1 MRGPGEVINREL
13 QRWQKFQR
21 NLNELSKFNT
31 FQKNRFPGLVDWQ
44 SWKGFDDF
52 TKACP
57 LTTKVDLE
65 KDRSSNPP
73 NGTNFTYSPE
83 HYVRYSKTS
92 GTTGEPTTWM
102 DTQKDWQWMLENW
115 KQIMKAAQVEAGS
128 RCFFAFSFGPFLGF
142 WTAYEATVQNGCIA
156 IPGGGQSTEARLRII
171 LENEVEYL
179 FCTPTYAMRLIET
192 AKELKISL
200 LNHSLKKIIV
210 AGECGGSVTETR
222 QVIDQAWARESLF
235 FDHYGM
241 TEVGPV
247 AYETPGG
254 QGGLRILL
262 DSYHAEVINPESEE
276 HLDDGEL
283 GELVLTPLGRVGSA
297 ILRYRTGD
305 LVRVKRGL
313 DELGHPA
320 FDLVGGILGR
330 TDDMVV
336 VRGVNLYPS
345 AIDRI
350 VRTFTKVAEYE
361 VNIQESRGM
370 KEVAIRAECVESVA
384 HALEVAIHNALSLRI
399 PVHCVPPKTLPRF
412 EMKAKRWIKQIEK
425 PR

>member
-1 MRGPGEVINREL
+1 M
-13 QRWQKFQR
+13 
-21 NLNELSKFNT
+21 
-31 FQKNRFPGLVDWQ
+31 
-44 SWKGFDDF
+44 FDF
-52 TKACP
+52 
-57 LTTKVDLE
+57 VM
-65 KDRSSNPP
+65 SNI
-73 NGTNFTYSPE
+73 T
-83 HYVRYSKTS
+83 
-92 GTTGEPTTWM
+92 
-102 DTQKDWQWMLENW
+102 
-115 KQIMKAAQVEAGS
+115 
-128 RCFFAFSFGPFLGF
+128 
-142 WTAYEATVQNGCIA
+142 
-156 IPGGGQSTEARLRII
+156 
-171 LENEVEYL
+171 
-179 FCTPTYAMRLIET
+179 
-192 AKELKISL
+192 
-200 LNHSLKKIIV
+200 
-210 AGECGGSVTETR
+210 
-222 QVIDQAWARESLF
+222 
-235 FDHYGM
+235 
-241 TEVGPV
+241 
-247 AYETPGG
+247 
-254 QGGLRILL
+254 
-262 DSYHAEVINPESEE
+262 
-276 HLDDGEL
+276 
-283 GELVLTPLGRVGSA
+283 LTPLGRVGSA